1 MKEKII
7 TKKILKWYDLNKRS
21 LPWRKKVSLTKKQ
34 YYTLISEFMLQ
45 QTQVATVIPFFNRFI
60 KNLPSINS
68 LAKVNE
74 KKLIKLWEGLGYYS
88 RARNLKKTAQIIIK
102 NFDGKLPNNFEDLLT
117 LPGIGNYTAN
127 AILAIAFNKPY
138 IPLDGNIERVLKR
151 YLYLKKE
158 KEIQKDNLLKKK
170 LYLEL
175 LQRSSDYAQA
185 LMELGALYVNQV
197 IQYVISVQLEKNV
210 NLSKIKILDLTKK
223 LKKNKDKYFIL
234 KVYKKNQKY
243 LLIKN
248 TKFNFLKNLS
258 IFPMEELSNP
268 KNFDENLNFKM
279 SNMNMNI
286 KIQYSKDNQKFSSSY
301 WIDRKKLNSYM
312 LPSFTK
318 KVVQYLE
325 KINEKNC
332 IIGAGIS
339 GLFIANLFKKIQIIK
354 LQFYE
359 KKPEFNR
366 FGRRLWNSI
375 IS

>member
-21 LPWRKKVSLTKKQ
+21 LPWRKKISFKKKL
-34 YYTLISEFMLQ
+34 YYTLVSEFMLQ
-45 QTQVATVIPFFNRFI
+45 QTQVTTVIPFFNRFI

-68 LAKVNE
+68 LAKINE

-102 NFDGKLPNNFEDLLT
+102 NFDGKLPNNFEDLKS
-117 LPGIGNYTAN
+117 LPGIGNYTAS

-151 YLYLKKE
+151 YLYLKKH
-158 KEIQKDNLLKKK
+158 KEIQKDNLVQKKIIFGTT
-170 LYLEL
+170 L
-175 LQRSSDYAQA
+175 RSSDYAQA
-185 LMELGALYVNQV
+185 IMELGALICKPNNPICNQCP
-197 IQYVISVQLEKNV
+197 ISKNCK
-210 NLSKIKILDLTKK
+210 SYKRKDFSLTKNI
-223 LKKNKDKYFIL
+223 KKNKEKYFIL
-234 KVYKKNQKY
+234 KVYKKNQRY

-258 IFPMEELSNP
+258 IFPMVELSNP
-268 KNFDENLNFKM
+268 KNFNENLNFKM

-286 KIQYSKDNQKFSSSY
+286 KIQFSKDNQKFSSSY
-301 WIDRKKLNSYM
+301 WLNKKKLSSYM

-325 KINEKNC
+325 KN
-332 IIGAGIS
+332 
-339 GLFIANLFKKIQIIK
+339 
-354 LQFYE
+354 
-359 KKPEFNR
+359 
-366 FGRRLWNSI
+366 
-375 IS
+375 

>member
-21 LPWRKKVSLTKKQ
+21 LPWRKKVSLKKKQ

-45 QTQVATVIPFFNRFI
+45 QTQVTTVIPFFNRFI

-68 LAKVNE
+68 LAEVNE

-88 RARNLKKTAQIIIK
+88 RARNLKKTAQFIIK
-102 NFDGKLPNNFEDLLT
+102 NFDGKLPDKLEDLLK

-158 KEIQKDNLLKKK
+158 KDVQKDNLLQKKIIFGTT
-170 LYLEL
+170 L
-175 LQRSSDYAQA
+175 RSSDYAQA
-185 LMELGALYVNQV
+185 LMELGALICKPSNPICNQCP
-197 IQYVISVQLEKNV
+197 IR
-210 NLSKIKILDLTKK
+210 SKCKSLRNKDFSLTKK
-223 LKKNKDKYFIL
+223 IKKNKDKYFIL
-234 KVYKKNQKY
+234 KVYKKDQKY

-258 IFPMEELSNP
+258 IFPMEELSEP

-286 KIQYSKDNQKFSSSY
+286 KIQYLKDNQKFSSY
-301 WIDRKKLNSYM
+301 LWLDKKKLDNYI

-318 KVVQYLE
+318 KIVQYLE
-325 KINEKNC
+325 KN
-332 IIGAGIS
+332 
-339 GLFIANLFKKIQIIK
+339 
-354 LQFYE
+354 
-359 KKPEFNR
+359 
-366 FGRRLWNSI
+366 
-375 IS
+375 